1 MREGD
6 KMQITI
12 SNYNNIRNLDYEIE
26 DSKINFLFGISGC
39 GKSSIA
45 KALTK
50 KSSED
55 NIPYNTENIPFVE
68 VNQGSITFNEYEMFD
83 LDYMKRVLIEKQDGT
98 DIYHIMIG
106 NNGELNA
113 LKEEY
118 NKYIE
123 SLLMQRENIFNIKGK
138 IDTLINDLKISY
150 TRSNDYR
157 NGCIIKKITK
167 NLDENKLNYLKSK
180 NYSNKQVKWFSDGKN
195 TDSYKNGKCPF
206 CNKKL
211 SDYRKSII
219 DKITIIDAKS
229 FEKIN
234 AQNAIFNLL
243 NIKEPNWM
251 KKKEVDKFNKQIRM
265 YYDLLPQ
272 FEILTQYI
280 NVASKTNIFL
290 DKLEKITVTK
300 EMRILYPE
308 IANEMDNF
316 NNKYSNIRKK
326 LGKIKSETDK
336 LLKKNRERIND
347 YLNILGIPYEFFETN
362 INDDQKN
369 AEFIIRAK
377 NSKNTDMQKDRVNNL
392 SYGERNLIGLIIFLI
407 SHKEDYFLIIDDPAS
422 SYDEYRRKVIFDMLY
437 KCKGENTTML
447 VLSHDHIFAKYAIYH
462 FEKSKEKRYDRLG
475 TLEKLYYNQTGKID
489 YIETYNETI
498 IKPIKKDNFDS
509 MTNFIKERLKELPHE
524 INYLVAINLRL
535 YYEINK
541 ASRYHKE
548 VYGYLSQ
555 ILHRKEKSEII
566 ESLEKVNKT
575 ENDILSA
582 IKDDLKIDY
591 DVLENEYKL
600 GINIDSMTNFEKL
613 IFARE
618 NCSKNK
624 LGKEIKNELNNI
636 VHMNMAY
643 AICLNP
649 YEFNYFSKFV
659 YNYLK
664 NDLNITFN

>member
-1 MREGD
+1 
-6 KMQITI
+6 MQITI

-407 SHKEDYFLIIDDPAS
+407 SHKEDDFLIIDDPAS

-591 DVLENEYKL
+591 DVLDNEY
-600 GINIDSMTNFEKL
+600 
-613 IFARE
+613 
-618 NCSKNK
+618 K

>member
-251 KKKEVDKFNKQIRM
+251 KKREVDKFNKQIRM

-308 IANEMDNF
+308 IAKEMDNF

-407 SHKEDYFLIIDDPAS
+407 SHKEDDFLIIDDPAS

-591 DVLENEYKL
+591 DVLDNEYKL

>member
-1 MREGD
+1 
-6 KMQITI
+6 MQITI

-308 IANEMDNF
+308 IANEMNTF

-377 NSKNTDMQKDRVNNL
+377 NSKNTDMQKDRVNNF

-407 SHKEDYFLIIDDPAS
+407 SHKEDDFLIIDDPAS

-575 ENDILSA
+575 ENDILFA

-591 DVLENEYKL
+591 DVLDNEYKL

>member
-1 MREGD
+1 
-6 KMQITI
+6 MQITI

-45 KALTK
+45 KSLTK

-407 SHKEDYFLIIDDPAS
+407 SHKEDDFLIIDDPAS

-591 DVLENEYKL
+591 DVLDNEYKL

>member
-1 MREGD
+1 
-6 KMQITI
+6 MQITI

-308 IANEMDNF
+308 IAKEMDNF

-407 SHKEDYFLIIDDPAS
+407 SHKEDDFLIIDDPTS

-566 ESLEKVNKT
+566 ESLEKANKT

-591 DVLENEYKL
+591 DVLDNEYKL

-613 IFARE
+613 IFTRE

>member
-308 IANEMDNF
+308 IAKEMDNF

-407 SHKEDYFLIIDDPAS
+407 SHKEDDFLIIDDPAS

-591 DVLENEYKL
+591 DVLDNEYKL

>member
-1 MREGD
+1 
-6 KMQITI
+6 MQITI

-195 TDSYKNGKCPF
+195 TDSYKNGKRPF

-308 IANEMDNF
+308 IAKEMDNF

-407 SHKEDYFLIIDDPAS
+407 SHKEDDFLIIDDPAS

-591 DVLENEYKL
+591 DVLDNEYKL

>member
-1 MREGD
+1 
-6 KMQITI
+6 MQITI

-251 KKKEVDKFNKQIRM
+251 KKREVDKFNKQIRM

-308 IANEMDNF
+308 IAKEMDNF

-362 INDDQKN
+362 NNDDQKN

-377 NSKNTDMQKDRVNNL
+377 NSKNTDTQKDRVNNL

-407 SHKEDYFLIIDDPAS
+407 SHKEDDFLIIDDPAS

-591 DVLENEYKL
+591 DVLDNEYKL

>member
-1 MREGD
+1 
-6 KMQITI
+6 MQITI

-308 IANEMDNF
+308 IANEMNNF

-407 SHKEDYFLIIDDPAS
+407 SHKEDDFLIIDDPAS

-555 ILHRKEKSEII
+555 ILHRKEK
-566 ESLEKVNKT
+566 K
-575 ENDILSA
+575 
-582 IKDDLKIDY
+582 
-591 DVLENEYKL
+591 
-600 GINIDSMTNFEKL
+600 
-613 IFARE
+613 
-618 NCSKNK
+618 
-624 LGKEIKNELNNI
+624 
-636 VHMNMAY
+636 
-643 AICLNP
+643 
-649 YEFNYFSKFV
+649 
-659 YNYLK
+659 
-664 NDLNITFN
+664 

>member
-407 SHKEDYFLIIDDPAS
+407 SHKEDDFLIIDDPAS

-555 ILHRKEKSEII
+555 ILHRKEKSEMI

-591 DVLENEYKL
+591 DVLDNEYKL

>member
-219 DKITIIDAKS
+219 DKITIIEAKS

-308 IANEMDNF
+308 IAKEMDNF

-407 SHKEDYFLIIDDPAS
+407 SHKEDDFLIIDDPAS

-509 MTNFIKERLKELPHE
+509 MTDFIKERLKELPHE

-591 DVLENEYKL
+591 DVLDNEYKL

>member
-1 MREGD
+1 
-6 KMQITI
+6 MQITI

-407 SHKEDYFLIIDDPAS
+407 SHKEDDFLIIDDPAS

-591 DVLENEYKL
+591 DVLDNEYKL

-613 IFARE
+613 IFTRE

>member
-1 MREGD
+1 
-6 KMQITI
+6 MQITI

-251 KKKEVDKFNKQIRM
+251 KKREVDKFNKQIRM

-308 IANEMDNF
+308 IAKEMDNF

-407 SHKEDYFLIIDDPAS
+407 SHKEDDFLIIDDPAS

-591 DVLENEYKL
+591 DVLDNEYKL

>member
-1 MREGD
+1 
-6 KMQITI
+6 MQITI

-123 SLLMQRENIFNIKGK
+123 SLLIQRENIFNIKGK

-407 SHKEDYFLIIDDPAS
+407 SHKEDDFLIIDDPAS

-591 DVLENEYKL
+591 DVLDNEYKL

-613 IFARE
+613 IFTRE

>member
-1 MREGD
+1 
-6 KMQITI
+6 MQITI

-407 SHKEDYFLIIDDPAS
+407 SHKEDDFLIIDDPAS

-575 ENDILSA
+575 ENDILFA

-591 DVLENEYKL
+591 DVLDNEYKL

>member
-308 IANEMDNF
+308 IAKEMDNF

-407 SHKEDYFLIIDDPAS
+407 SHKEDDFLIIDDPAS

-566 ESLEKVNKT
+566 ES
-575 ENDILSA
+575 
-582 IKDDLKIDY
+582 
-591 DVLENEYKL
+591 
-600 GINIDSMTNFEKL
+600 
-613 IFARE
+613 
-618 NCSKNK
+618 
-624 LGKEIKNELNNI
+624 
-636 VHMNMAY
+636 
-643 AICLNP
+643 
-649 YEFNYFSKFV
+649 
-659 YNYLK
+659 
-664 NDLNITFN
+664 

>member
-1 MREGD
+1 
-6 KMQITI
+6 MQITI

-251 KKKEVDKFNKQIRM
+251 KKREVDKFNKQIRM

-308 IANEMDNF
+308 IAKEMDNF

-377 NSKNTDMQKDRVNNL
+377 NSKNTDTQKDRVNNL

-407 SHKEDYFLIIDDPAS
+407 SHKEDDFLIIDDPAS

-591 DVLENEYKL
+591 DVLDNEYKL

>member
-1 MREGD
+1 
-6 KMQITI
+6 MQITI

-308 IANEMDNF
+308 IAKEMDNF

-407 SHKEDYFLIIDDPAS
+407 SHKEDDFLIIDDPAS

-555 ILHRKEKSEII
+555 ILHRREKSEII

-591 DVLENEYKL
+591 DVLDNEYKL

>member
-251 KKKEVDKFNKQIRM
+251 KKREVDKFNKQIRM

-308 IANEMDNF
+308 IAKEMDNF

-377 NSKNTDMQKDRVNNL
+377 NSKNTDTQKDRVNNL

-407 SHKEDYFLIIDDPAS
+407 SHKEDDFLIIDDPAS

-591 DVLENEYKL
+591 DVLDNEYKL

>member
-1 MREGD
+1 
-6 KMQITI
+6 MQITI

-326 LGKIKSETDK
+326 LGKIKSATDK

-407 SHKEDYFLIIDDPAS
+407 SHKEDDFLIIDDPAS

-591 DVLENEYKL
+591 DVLDNEYKL

>member
-407 SHKEDYFLIIDDPAS
+407 SHKEDDFLIIDDPAS

-591 DVLENEYKL
+591 DVLDNEYKL

-613 IFARE
+613 IFTRE